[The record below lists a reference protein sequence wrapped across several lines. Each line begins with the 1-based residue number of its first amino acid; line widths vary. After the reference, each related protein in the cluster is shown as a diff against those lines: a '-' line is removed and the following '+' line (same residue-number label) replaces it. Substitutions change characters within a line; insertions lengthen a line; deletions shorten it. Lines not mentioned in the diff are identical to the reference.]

1 MNSSHPH
8 SQSIFLISGL
18 SNSLVD
24 PRKTRM
30 VLLKCGSELQPYFL
44 DDNGERLSWALE
56 LSVSP
61 KVIK

>member
-1 MNSSHPH
+1 
-8 SQSIFLISGL
+8 
-18 SNSLVD
+18 
-24 PRKTRM
+24 M